1 MMMHVFLTPPQRRS
15 EDAGGVVDEAI
26 AANAKSVWLQVGVI
40 DHDAAK
46 RAQDAGLM
54 VAMDVCPYHELP
66 RLGVEGPAKE
76 E

>member
-1 MMMHVFLTPPQRRS
+1 M
-15 EDAGGVVDEAI
+15 I
-26 AANAKSVWLQVGVI
+26 VI

-66 RLGVEGPAKE
+66 RLGVEGPE
-76 E
+76 EE